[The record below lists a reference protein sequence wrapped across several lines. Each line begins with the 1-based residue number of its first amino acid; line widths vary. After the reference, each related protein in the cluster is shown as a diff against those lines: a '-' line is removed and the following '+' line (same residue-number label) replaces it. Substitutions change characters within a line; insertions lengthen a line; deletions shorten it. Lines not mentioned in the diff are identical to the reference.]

1 MVREAQRGRQARC
14 SSHRASQR
22 SAFALRWAALALVL
36 VPGPAAAQQAPPMS
50 VELVLPGAVHVGDR
64 LEVTARITGAGE
76 HPLLLTPRSEGTAV
90 EVVRGRLMRSDARD
104 PSAEV
109 LEMGVPIVA
118 RAVGAAVV
126 RVEVSGYRCDPRC
139 RLVEASAQVVLE
151 VNRAPAQKQDAA
163 AARTSSLSW
172 VRLPGAESCVS
183 SQALASSVEAQL
195 ERTVFVSASAADLAV
210 EGRAERTEAG
220 WRAVLNVTDDAGR
233 SLGERVVESAEPSCE
248 VLGQTVAVAVSVMID
263 PLTAPSPAT
272 DEPAPAPEPVA
283 PPEPEVI
290 VRTVRVEVPV
300 EPPAPEPPRWRVE
313 VDTTLVGAVGL
324 TPTLSLGGMTSIIVE
339 PPDFIPVLVE
349 GVLIPWSPAN
359 TPSGQADFLHFHAGL
374 QLCPLALREGG
385 LALHGCLGADA
396 GGVIVVGG
404 DLQVDE
410 GERIIGQAH
419 AALRGHWDIVGPLS
433 LRAGLHLLVPF
444 RHDAFTVGGAAIYA
458 PEPVA
463 GMLDIGVGLHFP

>member
-1 MVREAQRGRQARC
+1 MIVSAGMLLLALTQGRAEAQD
-14 SSHRASQR
+14 
-22 SAFALRWAALALVL
+22 
-36 VPGPAAAQQAPPMS
+36 VPPLS

-64 LEVTARITGAGE
+64 LELTARITGAGE
-76 HPLLLTPRSEGTAV
+76 HAVLLTPRSEGTAV

-104 PSAEV
+104 PSADV

-126 RVEVSGYRCDPRC
+126 RVEVAGYRCAPRC

-151 VNRAPAQKQDAA
+151 VDRPPGTGAEKRAGRKQDAGS
-163 AARTSSLSW
+163 ARTSSLSW

-183 SQALASSVEAQL
+183 SQALAASVEAQL
-195 ERTVFVSASAADLAV
+195 ERTVFVSASAADIAV

-220 WRAVLNVTDDAGR
+220 WRAVLNVADAEGR
-233 SLGERVVESAEPSCE
+233 SLGERVVESAESTCE

-263 PLTAPSPAT
+263 PLTAPDPVEAAPPPN
-272 DEPAPAPEPVA
+272 EPDPVA
-283 PPEPEVI
+283 PHEPEVI

-300 EPPAPEPPRWRVE
+300 EPSEEPSEEPADEPEPRWRLE
-313 VDTTLVGAVGL
+313 IDATLVGAVGL
-324 TPTLSLGGMTSIIVE
+324 TPTLSLGGMTSIILE

-359 TPSGQADFLHFHAGL
+359 TPAGQADFLHFHAGL

-419 AALRGHWDIVGPLS
+419 AVLRGHWDIIGPLT

-444 RHDAFTVGGAAIYA
+444 RHDAFTVAGSAIYS

-463 GMLDIGVGLHFP
+463 GMLDIGVGLHVP